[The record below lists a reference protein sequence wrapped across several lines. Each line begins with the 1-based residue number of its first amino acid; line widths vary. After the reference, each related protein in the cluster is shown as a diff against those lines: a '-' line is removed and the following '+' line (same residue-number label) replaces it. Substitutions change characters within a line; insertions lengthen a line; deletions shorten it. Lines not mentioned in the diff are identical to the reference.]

1 MSGAEGRPHQIELS
15 AREARLSRWVL
26 EGFQRV
32 PDAASDPSPAALDV
46 LVDRLEKH
54 RESAQGSTAFSLSQ
68 EELQVLCTAADSM
81 ARVIEA
87 EGMTPPAVGHRAVL
101 FDLAERLKR
110 LLGQGGA

>member
-1 MSGAEGRPHQIELS
+1 MTGEQVRPYEIQLS

-32 PDAASDPSPAALDV
+32 PDAASDPSRAAVDV
-46 LVDRLEKH
+46 LVDRLEEH
-54 RESAQGSTAFSLSQ
+54 RESAQLSAAFSLSQ

-87 EGMTPPAVGHRAVL
+87 EGMTPPAVGHRTVL

-110 LLGQGGA
+110 LLG